1 MKITNLSRS
10 VAIASSTTN
19 GTLVTVTTAVAH
31 NMVTG
36 DTVSF
41 VNFDKRKFTVTVTS
55 STVFTVP
62 ANTVLGYDTETNNSP
77 LPVGECYPT
86 DLRPPG
92 GATTSVGFTNAS
104 TSDAVFTF
112 QAVGSTS
119 AGAGAS
125 VVNIQCS
132 NDGVNWMTYGTITLT
147 LGTTATSD
155 GLVIA
160 APWGYFRAQLNS
172 ISGTNAKVNVL
183 FGRN

>member
-41 VNFDKRKFTVTVTS
+41 VNFDKRKFTVTVTGA
-55 STVFTVP
+55 TTFTVP

-77 LPVGECYPT
+77 LPAGECYPT
-86 DLRPPG
+86 ALVSA
-92 GATTSVGFTNAS
+92 ATTSVGFTNAS
-104 TSDAVFTF
+104 TSDSVFTF
-112 QAVGSTS
+112 QAVGLTS
-119 AGAGAS
+119 AGAGSA

-160 APWGYFRAQLNS
+160 APWGYFRASLGS